1 MSEREIWNTIQNF
14 FGAYFHEDWK
24 EDDPSVDAVVQR
36 YLRSHNTKEIRDLIE
51 DIEQYMKD
59 HPDDDELLRLLFDDL
74 GCYYV
79 PTADG
84 LTARQWM
91 THVVDLLRRE
101 VAHRSTA

>member
-1 MSEREIWNTIQNF
+1 MKIRQPWNTIQNF
-14 FGAYFHEDWK
+14 FGAYFHEDWHD
-24 EDDPSVDAVVQR
+24 EDPDEDAVVRR
-36 YLRSHNTKEIRDLIE
+36 YMHGATTEEIRDLIE

-74 GCYYV
+74 ACYYL

-91 THVVDLLRRE
+91 THVADLLRQEADR
-101 VAHRSTA
+101 RSSA